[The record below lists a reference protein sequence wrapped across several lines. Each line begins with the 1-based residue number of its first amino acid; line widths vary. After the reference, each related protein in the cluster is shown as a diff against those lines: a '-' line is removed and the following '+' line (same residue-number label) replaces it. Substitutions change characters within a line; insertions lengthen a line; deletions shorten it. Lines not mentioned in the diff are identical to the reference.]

1 LNQAQK
7 EALAHEI
14 NQATTVTDVDN
25 ISNKAKALD
34 DEMKKLKDIVAQQN
48 SVRQSSNYI
57 NEDSAPQQAYNDAIN
72 DAQAIIDQT
81 TNPTM
86 SH

>member
-1 LNQAQK
+1 
-7 EALAHEI
+7 
-14 NQATTVTDVDN
+14 
-25 ISNKAKALD
+25 
-34 DEMKKLKDIVAQQN
+34 MKKLKDIVAQQN

-81 TNPTM
+81 TQSNNV
-86 SH
+86 S